1 MLQILVV
8 IGEAAD
14 PWKALARLSLRL
26 SLVLQG
32 NLPLS
37 GKTTHNY
44 AKKKNKGNF
53 FWDNGALQQDQDDEG
68 MYVYVA

>member
-32 NLPLS
+32 NLPLARLH
-37 GKTTHNY
+37 TIF